1 MVRIPGETLHAVP
14 LRIAAAVGPH
24 KAPSIIAAARTGW
37 FNSLVTDEA
46 TARAID
52 RSLTGALSAG

>member
-1 MVRIPGETLHAVP
+1 MP